1 MDTLVNQENEKYVDL
16 TKDELDF
23 KIEIATQTLER
34 NISFIA
40 SCDNKTSIVLTSIGV
55 LLTII
60 LTNDGLNE
68 IFDIINTCLSIK
80 TYCNLL
86 YALSF
91 AISIVVLGTGIMNLG
106 RVLIAKVSEE
116 ASGIEAKNSRIFF
129 SGIIK
134 NGDFSAYRNLFC
146 SMTKQEL
153 LEELIAQIYINAN
166 IATQKYKDYN
176 LGLKRTIIGFLMFI
190 ALLLI
195 GIYLY

>member
-134 NGDFSAYRNLFC
+134 NGDFSTYRNLFC

>member
-80 TYCNLL
+80 TY
-86 YALSF
+86 
-91 AISIVVLGTGIMNLG
+91 
-106 RVLIAKVSEE
+106 VLI
-116 ASGIEAKNSRIFF
+116 
-129 SGIIK
+129 
-134 NGDFSAYRNLFC
+134 DL
-146 SMTKQEL
+146 TQ
-153 LEELIAQIYINAN
+153 Q
-166 IATQKYKDYN
+166 ATISCNCPRYW
-176 LGLKRTIIGFLMFI
+176 TALMR
-190 ALLLI
+190 
-195 GIYLY
+195 

>member
-1 MDTLVNQENEKYVDL
+1 MDTLVNQENEKCVDL
-16 TKDELDF
+16 TKEELDF

-86 YALSF
+86 FALSF
-91 AISIVVLGTGIMNLG
+91 AISIVVMGTGIMNLG

-116 ASGIEAKNSRIFF
+116 AYGMEAKNSRIFF

-134 NGDFSAYRNLFC
+134 NGDFSTYRNLFC

-166 IATQKYKDYN
+166 IATKKYKAYN

-190 ALLLI
+190 ALLLM

>member
-1 MDTLVNQENEKYVDL
+1 MDTLVNQEKEKYVDL

-80 TYCNLL
+80 PYCNLL
-86 YALSF
+86 FALSF
-91 AISIVVLGTGIMNLG
+91 AISIVVMGTGIMILG

-166 IATQKYKDYN
+166 IATPKYKDYN
-176 LGLKRTIIGFLMFI
+176 IGLKRTIIGFLMFI